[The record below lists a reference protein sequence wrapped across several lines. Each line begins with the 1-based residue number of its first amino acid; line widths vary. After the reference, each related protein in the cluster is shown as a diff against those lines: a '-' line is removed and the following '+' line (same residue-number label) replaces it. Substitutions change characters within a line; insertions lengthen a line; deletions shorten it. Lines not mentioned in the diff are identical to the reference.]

1 MKTIPSEFAGFIR
14 DVGVRA
20 FDRLAER
27 LKENAA
33 SRRAVLRSWGK
44 LSQDDK
50 ESLIDELIASAQAD
64 SGPAAESAAPP
75 SRAKKSV
82 TKKPAARKRSAST

>member
-64 SGPAAESAAPP
+64 SNPAPEPP
-75 SRAKKSV
+75 PRTPRV
-82 TKKPAARKRSAST
+82 KKPAAKRND

>member
-20 FDRLAER
+20 FDRLAEH

-64 SGPAAESAAPP
+64 SDPGAESAPP

-82 TKKPAARKRSAST
+82 TKKPAARTRSAGT